1 MRTSPDRQYQLHD
14 RLARL
19 KAAFR
24 TMYRGGGVLTPRDA
38 ERIDAELAAAI
49 DEACLLYAELSAKR
63 WNERATADPLAEVV
77 LAEAA
82 KPGSSVLLF
91 TKRARPLP
99 AGAVQLGSPFDQG
112 SGDLPADSPPQWNTH
127 DEGDDCA

>member
-1 MRTSPDRQYQLHD
+1 MKTFPDRRYELHD

-49 DEACLLYAELSAKR
+49 DESCLLYAELSARR
-63 WNERATADPLAEVV
+63 WNERAAADPLAEVV
-77 LAEAA
+77 LAEAS
-82 KPGSSVLLF
+82 KPGATVLLF
-91 TKRARPLP
+91 TKCARPLP
-99 AGAVQLGSPFDQG
+99 AGAVQLGGPA
-112 SGDLPADSPPQWNTH
+112 LPADEWPVWSTH